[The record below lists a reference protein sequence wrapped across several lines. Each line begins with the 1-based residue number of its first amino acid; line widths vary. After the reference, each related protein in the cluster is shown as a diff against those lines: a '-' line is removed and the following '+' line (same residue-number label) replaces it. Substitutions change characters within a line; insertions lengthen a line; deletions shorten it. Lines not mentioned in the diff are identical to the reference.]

1 MYFWVVRERI
11 KEPQVLCD
19 PWPKTV
25 KANSNDQH
33 EMTARKK
40 NSDPV
45 HFSPEFALW
54 KTWKS
59 PADNGEVWNFSW
71 LTDSP

>member
-1 MYFWVVRERI
+1 VRKRI

-40 NSDPV
+40 IVTLCTFRPSLPCEKRENLPQTMEKYGISADSQTV
-45 HFSPEFALW
+45 H
-54 KTWKS
+54 K
-59 PADNGEVWNFSW
+59 
-71 LTDSP
+71 